1 TATPL
6 RSGWAWGQG
15 YLEGTV
21 AVAEAGVGRG
31 KLYLLGPEAAFR
43 GQPHGTFK
51 LLFNSMYAG
60 PATPA
65 TAVAR

>member
-1 TATPL
+1 
-6 RSGWAWGQG
+6 
-15 YLEGTV
+15 
-21 AVAEAGVGRG
+21 VAEAGVGRG